1 MGLFTNFFSSKVQEK
16 KSEKVEVFALI
27 GGLKFQLRITGDEYH
42 QNALEAICGP
52 HRRGGVNRLETAWLI
67 LGDQNN
73 TSKNAVRVEIHGRTV
88 GYLNPQAAISYRQ
101 KLFER
106 NTPTAVGR
114 CQAVIKGGWISSDG
128 RKGLYEVWL
137 DAPSFVSSQ

>member
-1 MGLFTNFFSSKVQEK
+1 MGLFASFFSSKAQEK
-16 KSEKVEVFALI
+16 KSDKVEVFPLI
-27 GGLKFQLRITGDEYH
+27 GGLKFQLRIAGEEYH
-42 QNALEAICGP
+42 QNALESICGP

-67 LGDQNN
+67 VGDENN
-73 TSKNAVRVEIHGRTV
+73 PNKDAVRVAIHGKPV
-88 GYLNPQAAISYRQ
+88 GYLPPQAAISYRQ

-114 CQAVIKGGWISSDG
+114 CQAMIKGGWISSDG

-137 DAPSFVSSQ
+137 DAPSFVSSE

>member
-16 KSEKVEVFALI
+16 KSDKTEVFALI
-27 GGLKFQLRITGDEYH
+27 GGLKFQLRITGEEYH

-52 HRRGGVNRLETAWLI
+52 HRPAGVNRLEMAWLI
-67 LGDQNN
+67 LGDKNN
-73 TSKNAVRVEIHGRTV
+73 RNKSAVRVEIHGKTV
-88 GYLNPQAAISYRQ
+88 GYLTPQAAISYRR
-101 KLFER
+101 KLLER

-128 RKGLYEVWL
+128 RKGPYEVWL
-137 DAPSFVSSQ
+137 DAPPFESSE